1 MLRDNKKSARELH
14 MAKSSITKENYGA
27 NRAKLLN
34 PERFAGDRVLEIILK
49 MQIEIR
55 SLSNT
60 KTVSIKMFLS
70 KLTWAWYQA
79 CNHNNNNQ

>member
-34 PERFAGDRVLEIILK
+34 PERFAGGRVLEIILK
-49 MQIEIR
+49 MQI
-55 SLSNT
+55 
-60 KTVSIKMFLS
+60 
-70 KLTWAWYQA
+70 
-79 CNHNNNNQ
+79 